1 MEPSKW
7 IVILTGITLVFAI
20 LVLLTFIIKVQG
32 KIFTG
37 IDRKKAAAAAEAK
50 AQPAPA
56 ASAAAPVAVSAAP
69 AAPAAVEP
77 ELVAAIAGAA
87 CANANAA
94 LGGVPGEIVAAITAA
109 VAAVSEGP
117 FEILSITKNKQK
129 AGRSAWSRAAVRAYT
144 EPF

>member
-37 IDRKKAAAAAEAK
+37 IDRKKAAAAAPSK
-50 AQPAPA
+50 AQPAVVPA
-56 ASAAAPVAVSAAP
+56 VNTVVPTVAPS
-69 AAPAAVEP
+69 AAVEP
-77 ELVAAIAGAA
+77 ELVAAIAGATY
-87 CANANAA
+87 ANASPM
-94 LGGVPGEIVAAITAA
+94 GVPGEIVAAITAA

-129 AGRSAWSRAAVRAYT
+129 KAAGRSAWSRAAVRAYT

>member
-37 IDRKKAAAAAEAK
+37 VDRKKAAAAAEAK

-56 ASAAAPVAVSAAP
+56 ASATAPVAVS

>member
-20 LVLLTFIIKVQG
+20 LVLLTLVIKLQG

-37 IDRKKAAAAAEAK
+37 IDRKKATEAAASK
-50 AQPAPA
+50 AQPA
-56 ASAAAPVAVSAAP
+56 SSSSVANAAP
-69 AAPAAVEP
+69 AGVAAAVEP
-77 ELVAAIAGAA
+77 ELVAAIAGATY
-87 CANANAA
+87 ANASPA
-94 LGGVPGEIVAAITAA
+94 GVPGEIVAAITAA

-129 AGRSAWSRAAVRAYT
+129 KVAGRSAWSRAAVRAYT

>member
-56 ASAAAPVAVSAAP
+56 ASAAAP

>member
-50 AQPAPA
+50 AQPAPDSDA
-56 ASAAAPVAVSAAP
+56 CDRLLRAWQAPRWACPRCTWASS
-69 AAPAAVEP
+69 
-77 ELVAAIAGAA
+77 L
-87 CANANAA
+87 
-94 LGGVPGEIVAAITAA
+94 
-109 VAAVSEGP
+109 VSEG
-117 FEILSITKNKQK
+117 
-129 AGRSAWSRAAVRAYT
+129 RSGCRAWWAWHRPPA
-144 EPF
+144 

>member
-56 ASAAAPVAVSAAP
+56 ASATAPVAVS